1 VAIANFPYRRQAI
14 IGKVNKVADAL
25 AQQLEDAMQKDL
37 SDATSNLVNFVNI
50 VAKPYREEAQ
60 LRLDRLLGIQKEL
73 SDIRSKLQ
81 LLQVDIDNLHVSRDE
96 MRL

>member
-1 VAIANFPYRRQAI
+1 MTVANFPYRRQAI

-37 SDATSNLVNFVNI
+37 SDATNNLVNFVNI

-73 SDIRSKLQ
+73 SDIRSRLQ
-81 LLQVDIDNLHVSRDE
+81 LLQVEIDNIHVSRDE

>member
-1 VAIANFPYRRQAI
+1 MAIANFPYRRQAI

-25 AQQLEDAMQKDL
+25 AQQLEDSMRKDL
-37 SDATSNLVNFVNI
+37 SDATNNLVNFVNI

-60 LRLDRLLGIQKEL
+60 LRLDHLLGIQKEL

>member
-1 VAIANFPYRRQAI
+1 MAIANFPYRRQAI

-37 SDATSNLVNFVNI
+37 SDATNNLVNFVNI

-73 SDIRSKLQ
+73 SEIRSKLQ
-81 LLQVDIDNLHVSRDE
+81 LLQVEIDNLHVLR
-96 MRL
+96 

>member
-1 VAIANFPYRRQAI
+1 MAVANFPYRRQAI

-37 SDATSNLVNFVNI
+37 SDATDNLVNFVNI

-60 LRLDRLLGIQKEL
+60 LRLDRLLGIEKEV
-73 SDIRSKLQ
+73 SDIRSRLH
-81 LLQVDIDNLHVSRDE
+81 LLEVEIDNIHVSRDE

>member
-1 VAIANFPYRRQAI
+1 MAIANFPYRRQAI

-37 SDATSNLVNFVNI
+37 SDATNNLVNFVNI

-81 LLQVDIDNLHVSRDE
+81 LLQVEIDNLHVLR
-96 MRL
+96 

>member
-1 VAIANFPYRRQAI
+1 MAIANFPYRRQAI

-37 SDATSNLVNFVNI
+37 SDATNNLVNFVNI

-73 SDIRSKLQ
+73 SDVRSKLR
-81 LLQVDIDNLHVSRDE
+81 LLQVEIDNLHVLR
-96 MRL
+96 